1 MDMYVYDKALDLIGV
16 TDQVTSIMWTKRFPL
31 GDTFTAVFPAN
42 ENNLKLIRPQ
52 MIIEIP
58 GRYSGMI
65 TYRNVSSTGGTI
77 SVSGCSFDG
86 MMNSRVIADGSYTDS
101 LLTII
106 DKNLGEAVKNPD
118 RRFEHTYVDK
128 TVDCTNLNRETVTY
142 MNLGEYT
149 EKICSENMIL
159 IRSEISHGETENQV
173 RIYARKCENRSINQD
188 KNDPV
193 VFSELYDN
201 VSSIDAVYSEEGC
214 NNSAFIYTV
223 SEADTVA
230 SWSGEF
236 GGGIGYSRREGVYQI
251 DPVITYQCRANEDG
265 SLTWYPVIDITK
277 TKKRASD
284 CFKNNCTDEFT
295 NFIDAAVKLDADY
308 AKRFDVGDI
317 VTVYSSRFG
326 ISQDARITEIS
337 ESFTTSGLS
346 INVTFGEP
354 MKCLKQMIGG
364 R

>member
-1 MDMYVYDKALDLIGV
+1 MDMYVYNKALDLIGV
-16 TDQVTSIMWTKRFPL
+16 TDQVTSLMWTKRYPL

-58 GRYSGMI
+58 GRYSGII
-65 TYRNVSSTGGTI
+65 THRSMSGTKGVI
-77 SVSGCSFDG
+77 NVSGCSFDG
-86 MMNSRVIADGSYTDS
+86 MLNSRAIADGSYTDS

-106 DKNLGEAVKNPD
+106 DKNLGEAVKNTK
-118 RRFEHTYVDK
+118 RRFECTYVDK
-128 TVDCTNLNRETVTY
+128 TVDCAKLDRETITY
-142 MNLGEYT
+142 MNLGDYAS
-149 EKICSENMIL
+149 KICNENGL
-159 IRSEISHGETENQV
+159 LLRSEIEHGDRNKI
-173 RIYARKCENRSINQD
+173 RIYARKSADRSIHQD
-188 KNDPV
+188 ANAPV

-201 VSSIDAVYSEEGC
+201 VSSMDTIYSEEGSI
-214 NNSAFIYTV
+214 NSAFIY
-223 SEADTVA
+223 SEAESDTVA
-230 SWSGEF
+230 AWQGEF
-236 GGGIGYSRREGVYQI
+236 GDGEGYSRREGVYQI
-251 DPVITYQCRANEDG
+251 DPVIVYDYKLNKDG
-265 SLTWYPVIDITK
+265 DTIWYPVLDRVRTAQ
-277 TKKRASD
+277 RASD
-284 CFKNNCTDEFT
+284 FFKNNCSEFT
-295 NFIDAAVKLDADY
+295 DCIDATVKLDADY

>member
-1 MDMYVYDKALDLIGV
+1 MDMYVYNKELELVGV
-16 TDQVTSIMWTKRFPL
+16 TDQVTSLMWTKRYPL
-31 GDTFTAVFPAN
+31 GDTFSATFPAN

-52 MIIEIP
+52 MILEIP

-65 TYRNVSSTGGTI
+65 TYRNVSSTGGI
-77 SVSGCSFDG
+77 IRVSGCSFDG
-86 MMNSRVIADGSYTDS
+86 MMNSRVIADGSYTDT

-142 MNLGEYT
+142 MNLGEYVG
-149 EKICSENMIL
+149 KICGENMLL
-159 IRSEISHGETENQV
+159 IRSEIDHSETENKI
-173 RIYARKCENRSINQD
+173 RLYARKCADRSINQEQ
-188 KNDPV
+188 NDPI

-201 VSSIDAVYSEEGC
+201 VGSMDAVYSEEGC

-230 SWSGEF
+230 SWNGEF
-236 GGGIGYSRREGVYQI
+236 GGGVGYSRREGVYQI
-251 DPVITYQCRANEDG
+251 DPVIRYECRTNEDG
-265 SLTWYPVIDITK
+265 SLVWYPVLDVAK

-284 CFKNNCTDEFT
+284 FFKNNCSDEFT
-295 NFIDAAVKLDADY
+295 NCIDAAVKVDSDY

-317 VTVYSSRFG
+317 VTIYSSRFG

-337 ESFTTSGLS
+337 ESFTVSGLN

-354 MKCLKQMIGG
+354 MKSLKQMIGG